1 MRQNKELLIQF
12 KVGDFVVHPVYG
24 LGHLV
29 KIEEKQFSAMRA
41 RLYYQITLPSSTVW
55 IPVEAQATIGL
66 RLVTARSDLDQYRDL
81 LKSRPVPLHK
91 DHKRRHLE
99 LVGRLNQG
107 SFQVVCEVVRDLTA
121 WGWRKS
127 LNRTDAVTLKKTQES
142 LYQEWATAAGVSIA
156 EATTEVNSLLQ
167 VTQQASLE

>member
-24 LGHLV
+24 LGHL
-29 KIEEKQFSAMRA
+29 SAMRA

-167 VTQQASLE
+167 TTQQASLE